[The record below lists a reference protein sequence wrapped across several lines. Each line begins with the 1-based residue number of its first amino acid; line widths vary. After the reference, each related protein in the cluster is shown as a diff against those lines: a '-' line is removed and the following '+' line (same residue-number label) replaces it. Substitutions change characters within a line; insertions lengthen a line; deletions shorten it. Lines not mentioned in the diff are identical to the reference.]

1 MSSKLDLEFTLV
13 SLDLPPRR
21 HLLQSTHLM
30 TATLLWP
37 RIGIAK
43 KTTEQEV
50 RLKKG
55 RCDKADAPWNERI
68 LFKESVE
75 GSFALAVSLTVSVMR
90 QHLRTFRRALAGYA
104 LTAAGS
110 AVDDFGPAG
119 EVAELP
125 LKAMAKVVN
134 NASKEPELFAQ
145 GAIDLDATQF
155 ANGDSPQ
162 LVTVKLYSALELMKV
177 QRRIAQVPQVGT
189 ATIAVRKL

>member
-13 SLDLPPRR
+13 SLDFPPRR
-21 HLLQSTHLM
+21 HLPQSTHLM

-37 RIGIAK
+37 RIGVTK
-43 KTTEQEV
+43 KTAEQEV
-50 RLKKG
+50 RFKKG

-75 GSFALAVSLTVSVMR
+75 GDFALAVSLTVSVMR

-125 LKAMAKVVN
+125 LKAMSKVVG

-145 GAIDLDATQF
+145 GAIDLKAEMFAGTEDA
-155 ANGDSPQ
+155 Q
-162 LVTVKLYSALELMKV
+162 LVTVKLFSALELMKV
-177 QRRIAQVPQVGT
+177 QRRIADIPLVGT